1 MKVLDIFVQILDMSV
16 AGTFVI
22 LAVLLAR
29 GLMRRFPK
37 KYVYALWLIVGI
49 RLVCPVAV
57 YSPFSLFNLNFTED
71 TYEVFYEAV
80 GENETA
86 ASKQNPEN
94 QKAVSGQKNTEEDN
108 FSKSDKQQQMSD
120 QISENSFVL
129 SEQSPEKTDS
139 DAGKQKEISNTERA
153 EGMTTDEDMAA
164 VEQTALSVKMLH
176 WMSIIWLAGMLLLVL
191 WNIILTVRVRKK
203 LGRAVRYRDNIYES
217 DDIPSP
223 FVLGV
228 FSPRIYI
235 PFRLSDRER
244 EYILRHEK
252 YHIHRRDYLTKIIA
266 VLITSVYWF
275 HPLVWV
281 SYFCMVRDMEMSCDE
296 YVLSEMEED
305 VRQDY
310 SRSLLAFAANERRFT
325 LGTLTFG
332 ETDTRSRIKH
342 VLKFKKKGKWMSVLA
357 IVLFALVGTA
367 CLTNGQPSADNV
379 SEPESVTGGAV
390 SVSGSA
396 VAEAADSEYDE
407 NEGMEQKLWQAIRN
421 TMPQVVV
428 EELEQGKCRTIQDNK
443 EEISYLFSNKESYEG
458 ETLRLD
464 FYYKKGALRQY
475 VAKEYGFL
483 TLLSSKVSELWH
495 DPERTEEDLEDRAK
509 QLLQQFDMEFLDR
522 DGSSGYY
529 RVKTPA
535 RYLSGDTPD
544 YTYMCFKDY
553 ANGDTYLVCLRYD
566 MVINYDAAKKKKN
579 NTKKDTEIKIAYKN
593 PDTPNG
599 QWEYYI
605 PRSWDQ
611 KMLQEYVRHLGAYES
626 DWEQERLHKSLKK
639 EKETGLALYYKGDY
653 WVGYTG
659 GLFSRD
665 YGDGKV
671 IYSAKLYYLPRSYL
685 ANVLDYALIADI
697 KDIKNV
703 TSAELVY
710 CPSKDSEGDS
720 GKLTI
725 TDPSQL
731 EMLQQAFS
739 EAEYIRGGS
748 DCPFGKVTLCLKRNS
763 EKDVL
768 HPDMILTLAEDDCP
782 IFRLNG
788 VCYKYDDSKF
798 SSSLKDILRDYK
810 EAMQ

>member
-1 MKVLDIFVQILDMSV
+1 MKVMEIFVQILDMSL

-22 LAVLLAR
+22 LAVLLLR

-57 YSPFSLFNLNFTED
+57 YSPLSLFNLNFAED

-86 ASKQNPEN
+86 VSGQNRE
-94 QKAVSGQKNTEEDN
+94 KGDADSGQKNIAEDN
-108 FSKSDKQQQMSD
+108 LSKSEEPQQMSD
-120 QISENSFVL
+120 QIQENSFAMPEQGLERAGTGVDMTEEIADTAVP
-129 SEQSPEKTDS
+129 EQS
-139 DAGKQKEISNTERA
+139 G
-153 EGMTTDEDMAA
+153 
-164 VEQTALSVKMLH
+164 LSVKILY
-176 WMSIIWLAGMLLLVL
+176 WMSIIWLVGMILFIL
-191 WNIILTVRVRKK
+191 WNIILTVGVRKR
-203 LGRAVRYRDNIYES
+203 LGKAVLYRDNIYES
-217 DDIPSP
+217 DNIPSP

-228 FSPRIYI
+228 LSPRIYI
-235 PFRLSDRER
+235 PFRLSDQER
-244 EYILRHEK
+244 EYILRHEQ

-296 YVLSEMEED
+296 HVLSEMEED
-305 VRQDY
+305 VREDY
-310 SRSLLAFAANERRFT
+310 SRSLLAFAANERRFS

-332 ETDTRSRIKH
+332 ETDTRNRIKN
-342 VLKFKKKGKWMSVLA
+342 VLKFKKKGKWMSALA
-357 IVLFALVGTA
+357 IVLFVLVGTA
-367 CLTNGQPSADNV
+367 CLTNGRPAGNDAG
-379 SEPESVTGGAV
+379 EPKSVTGEAI
-390 SVSGSA
+390 SVSGNA
-396 VAEAADSEYDE
+396 VAETGDSGSDE
-407 NEGMEQKLWQAIRN
+407 RKGMEQKLWQAIRN
-421 TMPQVVV
+421 TMPRVVA
-428 EELEQGKCRTIQDNK
+428 EELEQGKCRTIQDNG

-464 FYYKKGALRQY
+464 FSYKKDVLRQY
-475 VAKEYGFL
+475 VAKEYGYL
-483 TLLSSKVSELWH
+483 TLLSSKVSEVWH
-495 DPERTEEDLEDRAK
+495 DPERTEQDLEDRAR
-509 QLLQQFDMEFLDR
+509 QLLQQFDMEFLGR

-529 RVKTPA
+529 RSPRYYRVETPA
-535 RYLSGDTPD
+535 RYISENMPD
-544 YTYMCFKDY
+544 YMYMCFKDY
-553 ANGDTYLVCLRYD
+553 ANGDTYLVCLMYD
-566 MVINYDAAKKKKN
+566 MVIKYDAAEKKKN

-605 PRSWDQ
+605 PIGWDQ
-611 KMLQEYVRHLGAYES
+611 KMLQAYVGHLGAYES
-626 DWEQERLHKSLKK
+626 DREQERLHKSLKK

-671 IYSAKLYYLPRSYL
+671 IYSAKLYLLPRHSLVNILNYDL
-685 ANVLDYALIADI
+685 MTDI
-697 KDIKNV
+697 KEIKHV

-710 CPSKDSEGDS
+710 RPSKDSEADS

-739 EAEYIRGGS
+739 EAKYIRGGS
-748 DCPFGKVTLCLKRNS
+748 DCPFGKSTLCLKRKR

-768 HPDMILTLAEDDCP
+768 LPDMILTLAEDDCP
-782 IFRLNG
+782 VFRLNG

-798 SSSLKDILRDYK
+798 SSSLKEILKDYK
-810 EAMQ
+810 GVVPLH

>member
-71 TYEVFYEAV
+71 TYEAFYQAV
-80 GENETA
+80 GENETT

-94 QKAVSGQKNTEEDN
+94 HETVSGQKNMAGNKSAKSEEP
-108 FSKSDKQQQMSD
+108 QQMSD
-120 QISENSFVL
+120 QMQENSFVL
-129 SEQSPEKTDS
+129 PEQSPEKTD
-139 DAGKQKEISNTERA
+139 AGVNMTKEIADTERA
-153 EGMTTDEDMAA
+153 EGTTTDADTVAA
-164 VEQTALSVKMLH
+164 EQAGLPVKILH
-176 WMSIIWLAGMLLLVL
+176 WMSIIWLVGMILFIL

-217 DDIPSP
+217 DNIPSP

-244 EYILRHEK
+244 EYILRHEQ

-310 SRSLLAFAANERRFT
+310 SRSLLAFAANERRFA

-357 IVLFALVGTA
+357 IALFALVGTA
-367 CLTNGQPSADNV
+367 CLTNGQPSGDNV
-379 SEPESVTGGAV
+379 SEPENVTGGAV
-390 SVSGSA
+390 SVSGNA
-396 VAEAADSEYDE
+396 VAETADSEYDE
-407 NEGMEQKLWQAIRN
+407 NEDMEQKLWQAIRN
-421 TMPQVVV
+421 TMPQAVV
-428 EELEQGKCRTIQDNK
+428 EELEQGKCRTIQDKK
-443 EEISYLFSNKESYEG
+443 EEISYLFSDKESYEG

-464 FYYKKGALRQY
+464 FYYKKGVLRQY

-483 TLLSSKVSELWH
+483 DILSSKVSEVWH

-509 QLLQQFDMEFLDR
+509 QLLQQFDMGFLDR

-535 RYLSGDTPD
+535 RYISGDTPD

-566 MVINYDAAKKKKN
+566 MVIQYDAAKKKKN

-593 PDTPNG
+593 SDTPNG

-605 PRSWDQ
+605 PRYWDQ
-611 KMLQEYVRHLGAYES
+611 KMLQDYAHQLETHGY
-626 DWEQERLHKSLKK
+626 DWEQDEMHKALLK
-639 EKETGLALYYKGDY
+639 EKETGLALYYKGEY
-653 WVGYTG
+653 WVIYTG
-659 GLFSRD
+659 GYLCRE

-671 IYSAKLYYLPRSYL
+671 TYSAKFRHMAQGILS
-685 ANVLDYALIADI
+685 
-697 KDIKNV
+697 
-703 TSAELVY
+703 
-710 CPSKDSEGDS
+710 SE
-720 GKLTI
+720 
-725 TDPSQL
+725 
-731 EMLQQAFS
+731 
-739 EAEYIRGGS
+739 
-748 DCPFGKVTLCLKRNS
+748 
-763 EKDVL
+763 
-768 HPDMILTLAEDDCP
+768 
-782 IFRLNG
+782 
-788 VCYKYDDSKF
+788 
-798 SSSLKDILRDYK
+798 RDYK
-810 EAMQ
+810 ETMQ